1 MPESQNEQKARSRP
15 HDVAL
20 VIHSLGGGGSER
32 VLTTLANAW
41 ATAEL
46 RVCII
51 TFSDGN
57 TDRYALHHKIT
68 RLFLNHPKHSKS
80 LKFSRTLLNPVKQS
94 KLRVLLALCYGIRQT
109 RLLRKSL
116 RTADAPV
123 VLAFLTA
130 TNIMTILASTGL
142 DSRVVVSERTDP
154 SMQSLDWPWGI
165 LRRWL
170 YRYADVVTAN
180 SHGALQSLQK
190 FVPQSKLHFV
200 PNPVKFPAASICE
213 SSRTK
218 TILTVGRL
226 SHVKAQDVL
235 LEAYAL
241 VVTKKSG
248 WKLTVVGEGPK
259 KQDLYDQASA
269 LGLLDH
275 IKWVGWT
282 SEIDRYYKTS
292 RIFVLPSRY
301 EGTPN
306 ALLEAMSFGLPVIV
320 TDASPG
326 PLEHVV
332 DGKTGL
338 VVPTEDAHRLANAI
352 LKLTENQELRNRLG
366 TAARER
372 IAEFDQDVLKGEWAS
387 ALGLSLHTGK
397 RPHRC

>member
-1 MPESQNEQKARSRP
+1 MPVSRNEQKLKSRP

-41 ATAEL
+41 AAAEL

-68 RLFLNHPKHSKS
+68 RIFLNHARHSKS
-80 LKFSRTLLNPVKQS
+80 LKFSRTLLNPVKRS
-94 KLRVLLALCYGIRQT
+94 KLRVLLALCYNIRQT
-109 RLLRKSL
+109 HLLRKSL
-116 RTADAPV
+116 CTADAPV
-123 VLAFLTA
+123 ILAFLTA
-130 TNIMTILASTGL
+130 TNIITILASTGL

-165 LRRWL
+165 LRRLL

-190 FVPQSKLHFV
+190 FVPKSKLRFV
-200 PNPVKFPAASICE
+200 PNPVKFPAVSIRE

-241 VVTKKSG
+241 VVAKKPNWNLSI
-248 WKLTVVGEGPK
+248 VGEGPK
-259 KQDLYDQASA
+259 KQDLYDQASS
-269 LGLLDH
+269 LGMLNH
-275 IKWVGWT
+275 IDWVGWT
-282 SEIDRYYKTS
+282 SEVDRYYKTAG
-292 RIFVLPSRY
+292 IFVLPSRF
-301 EGTPN
+301 EGMPN

-338 VVPTEDAHRLANAI
+338 IVPTEDAPRLANAI
-352 LKLTENQELRNRLG
+352 LQLMENQELRNRLG
-366 TAARER
+366 AAARER
-372 IAEFDQDVLKGEWAS
+372 IAELDQDVLKGAWAS
-387 ALGLSLHTGK
+387 ALGLSLHAGK
-397 RPHRC
+397 RHRRC